1 MMVHDVPYRSILPEK
16 LDGLLMAGRC
26 ISTNHM
32 AAAAGKSMGN
42 CIATGHA
49 AGLAAAISAKKNIVP
64 REISVPEL
72 QDAIRADGVDLEV
85 KERVQG

>member
-1 MMVHDVPYRSILPEK
+1 
-16 LDGLLMAGRC
+16 
-26 ISTNHM
+26 M

-49 AGLAAAISAKKNIVP
+49 AGMAAAISSKKGIMP
-64 REISVPEL
+64 REINVPEL

-85 KERVQG
+85 KERVQ